1 MSEKAMTGLELSA
14 TLLPTFPH
22 FNKFIDDPRLGFVR
36 MNSAQL
42 DGEELDHELAEA
54 HRFREVKPIYFDIK
68 GRQMRVIKSY
78 PLPDRLELDLNHDI
92 SVDTPTTV
100 LFKGGA
106 DGCLLD
112 KVEGNHLVFRGGP
125 EWMVVEGE
133 SLHIRHPSLKVHDPI
148 FTKVEVEKIEKAR
161 RAGFDKFF
169 LSYVEEQRD
178 IDLVRELIGDS
189 MLMLK
194 IENKRGLQFVE
205 NQFKKEDNLCLVAAM
220 GDLYV
225 EVDRPHHILSAL
237 KLVIN
242 KDPRAVAGSRML
254 LSISEEPVPS
264 AADFMQ
270 LAWLYDIGYRRMM
283 LCDEICLKE
292 EYFSVAVNAF
302 DHFRNSY
309 IKKEPPKKKGWL
321 TRILNSS

>member
-1 MSEKAMTGLELSA
+1 MAEKATSGLELSA

-22 FNKFIDDPRLGFVR
+22 FNAFVDDPRLGFIR

-42 DGEELDHELAEA
+42 EGDELNHELAEA
-54 HRFREVKPIYFDIK
+54 HRFQDVKPLYFDIK
-68 GRQMRVIKSY
+68 GRQLRVTKSY
-78 PLPDRLELDLNHDI
+78 PLPDRLELDLNHD
-92 SVDTPTTV
+92 VYVETPTTV

-106 DGCLLD
+106 DGCILE

-133 SLHIRHPSLKVHDPI
+133 SLHIRHPSLEVGDPI
-148 FTKVEVEKIEKAR
+148 FTEIEVDKVEKAR
-161 RAGFDKFF
+161 KAGFDKFF

-178 IDLVRELIGDS
+178 INLVRELIGDS

-194 IENKRGLQFVE
+194 IENKKGLAFVE
-205 NQFKKEDNLCLVAAM
+205 NHFKKEDNLCLVAAM

-225 EVDRPHHILSAL
+225 EVERPHHILSAL
-237 KLVIN
+237 KLIIG
-242 KDPRAVAGSRML
+242 KDSRAVAGSRML

-270 LAWLYDIGYRRMM
+270 LAWLYEIGYRRMM

-292 EYFSVAVNAF
+292 EYFTTAVNVF
-302 DHFRNSY
+302 DHFRRSY
-309 IKKEPPKKKGWL
+309 IKVEPPKKKGWL
-321 TRILNSS
+321 TRILNS